1 MYDIAIIGGGPAGGS
16 AAIFAAKA
24 GKNTILLDNGKS
36 VTKRALLKNHYGAPD
51 ISGPDL
57 METGLKQASDH
68 GAEIVH
74 EEVNFAEKSE
84 NGFLLKT
91 ENGQYEAKYIILAS
105 GYGVDIGEQL
115 GVTIKDGTEP
125 RVSKI
130 FEVNDKGQT
139 NVPDV
144 WACGLVAGVSVHTI
158 ITAGDGARV
167 AINLLSEIN
176 GERYVDHDILKK

>member
-1 MYDIAIIGGGPAGGS
+1 MYEIAVIGGGPAGAS
-16 AAIFAAKA
+16 AALFTAKA
-24 GKNTILLDNGKS
+24 GKKTILFDNGKS

-51 ISGPDL
+51 ITGPDL
-57 METGLKQASDH
+57 LETGQKQASEQ
-68 GAEIVH
+68 GAEIVQQQ
-74 EEVNFAEKSE
+74 VTSAEKTD

-91 ENGQYEAKYIILAS
+91 EDGEYEAKYVILAS
-105 GYGVDIGEQL
+105 GYSTDIGAEL
-115 GVTIKDGTEP
+115 GVHIKEGTEP

-130 FEVNDKGQT
+130 FEVNEKGQT
-139 NVPDV
+139 NVKDV

-176 GERYVDHDILKK
+176 GDRYVDHDVLK